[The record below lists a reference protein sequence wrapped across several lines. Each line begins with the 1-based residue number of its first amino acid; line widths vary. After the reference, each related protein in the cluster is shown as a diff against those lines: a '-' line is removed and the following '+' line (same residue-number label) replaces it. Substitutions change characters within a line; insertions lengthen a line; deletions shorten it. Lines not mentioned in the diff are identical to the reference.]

1 MYRTDTVFYEKTAFD
16 ANTQNTELYNKAKD
30 FENRFKR
37 SKSNH
42 KTAPELLWSYMQDAH
57 WNTTIFI
64 NRTGLDAMN
73 YTRVQDPDHKFM
85 MQPLV
90 SMGVG
95 LGLDLNEMEEVLSL
109 AGLAFKPTDRVDQAY
124 KYLFTGMAGKSVD
137 DCNEFLDTLDV
148 TKLGTKQRK

>member
-1 MYRTDTVFYEKTAFD
+1 
-16 ANTQNTELYNKAKD
+16 
-30 FENRFKR
+30 
-37 SKSNH
+37 
-42 KTAPELLWSYMQDAH
+42 
-57 WNTTIFI
+57 
-64 NRTGLDAMN
+64 
-73 YTRVQDPDHKFM
+73 
-85 MQPLV
+85 V

-137 DCNEFLDTLDV
+137 DCNEFLDTVDV